1 MGAAVLKA
9 CSEMR
14 GVGSRV
20 EKLEGQ
26 LNRIENNLGTVV
38 DLLQT
43 LVGRVKK
50 LEQKEAKSVATASSK
65 DVSLKDVSVGRATE
79 AESVATARSKDV
91 SVGRATEAESVV
103 TSRDVSPKGGV
114 HGEDDSD
121 SGDDDHREG
130 GASSVP
136 ESRQAPVGPSATHL
150 SPPAKVRAD
159 RRPKKGAI
167 TAPRSPPAAAP
178 DFFSG
183 EETEEEVALSKVP
196 TPKKSRPFANM
207 AMPQKPLAGQDGLW
221 RCNICNIS
229 TFRSQVAFDRHW
241 NLHHGEGG
249 LQCWVCSKIL
259 VDHRNFRQH
268 MRNQHGIVAKEVE
281 TEGPVMG
288 VRKPQFPCRMSGCD
302 TVCSSAD
309 SRTTHERRHK
319 ETPADKTCSYCSKVY
334 KWKVDRVGHEKVC
347 ESNPNASQKVCK
359 FPGCGVIVST
369 SRNLRKHERTCAK
382 GKRLQTAAEAEEE
395 RVAKEEKRKTKDA
408 KKKKHRRDLTSKT
421 SRKIRRGILPR
432 RR

>member
-207 AMPQKPLAGQDGLW
+207 AMPQKPTAGYDGLW
-221 RCNICNIS
+221 RCNICNVS
-229 TFRSQVAFDRHW
+229 TFRSQMAFDRHW
-241 NLHHGEGG
+241 NLHRDEGG
-249 LQCWVCSKIL
+249 LQCRVCSKVL
-259 VDHRNFRQH
+259 SDRHNFRQH
-268 MRNQHGIVAKEVE
+268 MRNQHGVVAVEVE
-281 TEGPVMG
+281 SEGPVMG
-288 VRKPQFPCRMSGCD
+288 IKKPQFPCRVSGCN
-302 TVCSSAD
+302 TMCSSTD

-319 ETPADKTCSYCSKVY
+319 ETVSDKTCSYCSKVY
-334 KWKVDRVGHEKVC
+334 RWKVDCVGHEKVC
-347 ESNPNASQKVCK
+347 ESNPNATQKVCK
-359 FPGCGVIVST
+359 FPGCGVTVST
-369 SRNLRKHERTCAK
+369 SGNLRKHECTCVK
-382 GKRLQTAAEAEEE
+382 GKRLQTTAEAEAEKEEE
-395 RVAKEEKRKTKDA
+395 RKRKTKDA
-408 KKKKHRRDLTSKT
+408 KKKKHRDATSKT
-421 SRKIRRGILPR
+421 SCDIRRGILPR